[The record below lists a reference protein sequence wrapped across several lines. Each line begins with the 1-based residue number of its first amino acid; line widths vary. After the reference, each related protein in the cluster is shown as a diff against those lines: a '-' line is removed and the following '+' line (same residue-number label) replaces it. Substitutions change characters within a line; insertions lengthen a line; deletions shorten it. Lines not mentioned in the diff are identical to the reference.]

1 MFDKQKRALLNNML
15 WLLASFVLAF
25 IVWITADFSTD
36 PVVQQNLPQ
45 RIPIEILTDDN
56 VIVTNN
62 PTLRALVVLR
72 AQETTFNKLTED
84 DIRLFVDLRG
94 TTEFGTLEA
103 PVEWSVDDEHQAVVH
118 TISPP
123 RITVEL
129 EPLQERL
136 VELNVEITSD
146 PPASVEADVTVPDVN
161 QVRVSGP
168 VAAVDRIDS
177 AQIRL
182 DLSEVRQSQELTVS
196 PRVVDAEGNAVN
208 GVTITPEE
216 VTAQVDIRER
226 SDVDEVRV
234 TPNLIG
240 EPPDGYTLTS
250 RFNYEPQT
258 VIVSGPPELLET
270 LPGTLFTEPINLSN
284 YTDDFEI
291 RVPVD
296 LPSDDL
302 LLITGQRITVQV
314 GIDPIITSRQ
324 FERIPI
330 EVIGLRDGLDVSL
343 SPEQVS
349 VLVNGPQPVVSEL
362 QPGNIRVLID
372 LNEFVEPTTT
382 QITPT
387 ATVSNAD
394 LDGQNVSVLPS
405 QIDVTI
411 TLLESLDEDE

>member
-1 MFDKQKRALLNNML
+1 MTSIRPLSTRFRRRGSRLN
-15 WLLASFVLAF
+15 
-25 IVWITADFSTD
+25 
-36 PVVQQNLPQ
+36 
-45 RIPIEILTDDN
+45 
-56 VIVTNN
+56 
-62 PTLRALVVLR
+62 
-72 AQETTFNKLTED
+72 
-84 DIRLFVDLRG
+84 
-94 TTEFGTLEA
+94 
-103 PVEWSVDDEHQAVVH
+103 
-118 TISPP
+118 
-123 RITVEL
+123 L

-177 AQIRL
+177 AQVRL

-196 PRVVDAEGNAVN
+196 PRVVDAEGNSVN

-240 EPPDGYTLTS
+240 EPPEGYTLTS
-250 RFNYEPQT
+250 RFSYEPET

-324 FERIPI
+324 FERIPV